1 MSFDRPFEKKKVAQY
16 FSSVATTYN
25 ENNYVLAG
33 RRGKYADVL
42 RRHRYILEMV
52 QGLRGKAL
60 EVGCGTGEMLCAL
73 LERNFE
79 VVGLDMAPRMI
90 EASRSRISQRF
101 GGKAVDLV
109 IGDIENLGFGSAEF
123 DLVIAAGVIEY
134 LDSEEKALRDFE
146 RILKPGGVVILS
158 VRNKL
163 NLSRML
169 VTARDLLASLPRVG
183 SAIQSLSGLVC
194 RLLFLPPNTG
204 VPGRRHIPW
213 QLKRQMRA
221 IGLHPTEDAFYHFA
235 VMPRFIERRH
245 HARCARWEE
254 KLEILSRTPLG
265 YFGNQYIVKAQKV
278 SRGNHCA

>member
-1 MSFDRPFEKKKVAQY
+1 MSFDQPFEKKKVAQY

-33 RRGKYADVL
+33 TRGKYADVL
-42 RRHRYILEMV
+42 SRHGYILEMIE
-52 QGLRGKAL
+52 GLHGRAL

-73 LERNFE
+73 LERNFA
-79 VVGLDMAPRMI
+79 VVGLDMAPGMI
-90 EASRSRISQRF
+90 AASRSRVRERF
-101 GGKAVDLV
+101 ADKAVDLV
-109 IGDIENLGFGSAEF
+109 IGDVENLGFGNAEF
-123 DLVIAAGVIEY
+123 DLVIAAGVVEY
-134 LDSEEKALRDFE
+134 LDSEEKALRDFQ

-163 NLSRML
+163 NLARLL
-169 VTARDLLASLPRVG
+169 VTGRDLLVSLPVVG
-183 SAIQSLSGLVC
+183 ALIRPLSGLLG
-194 RLLFLPPNTG
+194 RLLSLPPNTG

-213 QLKRQMRA
+213 RLKRQMRG
-221 IGLHPTEDAFYHFA
+221 IGLKPIDDAFYHFS
-235 VMPRFIERRH
+235 VMPRFIERRY

-278 SRGNHCA
+278 SNGNHCA

>member
-42 RRHRYILEMV
+42 RRHSYILEMI
-52 QGLRGKAL
+52 QGLNGKAL

-73 LERNFE
+73 LERNFS
-79 VVGLDMAPRMI
+79 VVGLDMAPGMI
-90 EASRSRISQRF
+90 EASRSRVRERF
-101 GGKAVDLV
+101 AGKAVDVV
-109 IGDIENLGFGSAEF
+109 IGDVENLGFGNAEF

-134 LDSEEKALRDFE
+134 LHSEEKALRDFQ

-163 NLSRML
+163 NLARLL
-169 VTARDLLASLPRVG
+169 VTARDLLVSLPVVG
-183 SAIQSLSGLVC
+183 AVVQGLSALVG
-194 RLLFLPPNTG
+194 RLLSLPPNTG

-221 IGLHPTEDAFYHFA
+221 VGLEPKEDAFYHFA
-235 VMPRFIERRH
+235 VMPRFIERRY

-278 SRGNHCA
+278 LNGNHSA

>member
-1 MSFDRPFEKKKVAQY
+1 MSFDQPFEKKKVAQY
-16 FSSVATTYN
+16 FSSVATVYN
-25 ENNYVLAG
+25 ENNYLLAG

-42 RRHRYILEMV
+42 RRHDYILEMI
-52 QGLRGKAL
+52 QGLSGKAL

-73 LERNFE
+73 LERNFK
-79 VVGLDMAPRMI
+79 VFGVDMARGMI
-90 EASRSRISQRF
+90 EASRSRVKQRLPD
-101 GGKAVDLV
+101 KSVELMV
-109 IGDIENLGFGSAEF
+109 GDVENLGLRDGEF

-134 LDSEEKALRDFE
+134 LDCEQKALRDFE

-158 VRNKL
+158 IRNKL

-169 VTARDLLASLPRVG
+169 VTARDLLGSLPVLGAAISRLSALVG
-183 SAIQSLSGLVC
+183 KLIFLS
-194 RLLFLPPNTG
+194 PNTG

-213 QLKRQMRA
+213 QLKRRMRA
-221 IGLHPTEDAFYHFA
+221 IGLHPTDGAFYHFA
-235 VMPRFIERRH
+235 VMPRFIERRY

-278 SRGNHCA
+278 LNGNHCA

>member
-33 RRGKYADVL
+33 TRGKYADVL
-42 RRHRYILEMV
+42 RRHSYILEMI
-52 QGLRGKAL
+52 QGLNGKAL

-79 VVGLDMAPRMI
+79 VVGLDMAAGMI
-90 EASRSRISQRF
+90 EASRSRVKGRF
-101 GGKAVDLV
+101 AGKSVDLV
-109 IGDIENLGFGSAEF
+109 VGDVENLGFGHAEF

-134 LDSEEKALRDFE
+134 LESEEKAIRDFE

-169 VTARDLLASLPRVG
+169 VTARDLLASLPLVG
-183 SAIQSLSGLVC
+183 SAIQGVSGLVC
-194 RLLFLPPNTG
+194 RLLSLPPNTG

-235 VMPRFIERRH
+235 VMPRFIERRY
-245 HARCARWEE
+245 HAQCARWEE

-278 SRGNHCA
+278 SNGNHCA